1 MQFPLPAEV
10 LKALDMI
17 TARGYE
23 AYVVGGCVRDLLMG
37 IPPHDY
43 DICTSALPEE
53 TKACFCG
60 ERVIETGIQHGT
72 VTVLMNGE
80 MLEITTFRTE
90 GDYLDGRHPS
100 SVSFTRS
107 IENDLMRRDFTVNA
121 MAYHPEKGLVDLYGG
136 REDLQDKRLRCVGDA
151 PERLTE
157 DALRIL
163 RAMRFSAQLSFA
175 VEESTAQAM
184 HDLKDRLSLISRERI
199 AQELLRMIAFPAAAN
214 VLQQFEDIFFAALP
228 QCKCIDI
235 TALSALRDGDEV
247 TRMAALL
254 HCNDAQSADAALQS
268 LKLPTIFQRNCLQLI
283 EHYAAPLETATVPL
297 WLARLGEEQFRRLLL
312 LQHNTALLPEIER
325 ALAENLP
332 LQVRDLAINGRDLI
346 AAGVPAGP
354 MVGEV
359 LARLHEM
366 VLRREVENDR
376 GRLLEAG
383 KTFLS

>member
-72 VTVLMNGE
+72 VTVLMSGE

-175 VEESTAQAM
+175 VEENTAQAM

-283 EHYAAPLETATVPL
+283 EHYAAPLEAATVPL

-312 LQHNTALLPEIER
+312 LQHNTALLPEIQR
-325 ALAENLP
+325 AIDEKLP
-332 LQVRDLAINGRDLI
+332 LRVRDLAVNGRDLM
-346 AAGVPAGP
+346 ASGVPAGP

-376 GRLLEAG
+376 DRLLEAG
-383 KTFLS
+383 RTFLS